1 MVQVLHKST
10 PEQVHTS
17 LFFISPRFK
26 EKKSNLICLQRQ
38 IELSLILEMYT
49 DSIKKIMSGS
59 LGNRDTSIKLEDN
72 SGNISNSDN
81 ENLNSISEN
90 LDRTDQSS
98 IDEKKHLDE
107 ELSYMLCSALNT
119 IRRLL
124 DDFESSRST
133 ICQLMVDLN
142 YINILI
148 SIPDCVIVSLKYHIL
163 FLNFIQFIIQN
174 KIFDSRN

>member
-1 MVQVLHKST
+1 MTDQKI
-10 PEQVHTS
+10 QI
-17 LFFISPRFK
+17 FIS
-26 EKKSNLICLQRQ
+26 LQRQ

-72 SGNISNSDN
+72 SGCISISDN

-98 IDEKKHLDE
+98 IDEKKYLDE
-107 ELSYMLCSALNT
+107 ELSYMLRSALNT

-148 SIPDCVIVSLKYHIL
+148 SIPDCVMVSL
-163 FLNFIQFIIQN
+163 
-174 KIFDSRN
+174 